1 MGSPHAAASMLG
13 PRCVRVV
20 SETSPFGLN
29 PLAANSRRN
38 RDDSLTT
45 SNECRPNLPAYHFDM
60 RAPMVLNP
68 ESKYPNRHAYVLK
81 LRSDASHDEFVGRI
95 ENLVTGQQ
103 REFASVQDLVAFV
116 AGDLVLA
123 ADERAARDA
132 DD

>member
-1 MGSPHAAASMLG
+1 MMG
-13 PRCVRVV
+13 PRCARVV
-20 SETSPFGLN
+20 SETSPFGLK

-38 RDDSLTT
+38 HDDSLTT
-45 SNECRPNLPAYHFDM
+45 SKWRRSTLPAYHFEM

-81 LRSDASHDEFVGRI
+81 LRSDASRDDFVGRI
-95 ENLVTGQQ
+95 ENLVTGEQ

-116 AGDLVLA
+116 AADLALA
-123 ADERAARDA
+123 SDERAAGRA

>member
-1 MGSPHAAASMLG
+1 MKP
-13 PRCVRVV
+13 P
-20 SETSPFGLN
+20 
-29 PLAANSRRN
+29 AANSRRN

-45 SNECRPNLPAYHFDM
+45 SNERRPNLTAYHFET

-81 LRSDASHDEFVGRI
+81 LRSDASRDDFVGRI

-116 AGDLVLA
+116 AGDLALA
-123 ADERAARDA
+123 ADERAAGNA